1 MRVTTPEAPAISV
14 RYALAL
20 IVLAATLSLALYVPT
35 FRNSWAF
42 DDISYINTSAN
53 VLAGRLSL
61 TSALLLAHNEHVV
74 PAFRLL
80 FLVYLKLFGLNVV
93 VWRVMTALV
102 HAASAVFVAL
112 LAWRYSG
119 KARAGAAAAITY
131 VAPCGF
137 SSMFIWFP
145 SGAAVPLAFAALTG
159 ASALLAWRSHL
170 RARRIIAGIAV
181 VGALLTWRSFAPM
194 AFLPA
199 IIDEIERR
207 REGARGPIGA
217 FSFFCLGAIVSVV
230 LAGRGLVTE
239 HVESSVRH
247 GLPHAMFLVLVAPF
261 RFFFPGLSIAGDDSG
276 RSTAILGSTLGVAVG
291 GAVAALLVALWR
303 RGVPLLARVAA
314 LTAIP
319 PIGVLFLIG
328 LFRFRLTFLELYELD
343 RYFFPLLIP
352 IALLFGAI
360 TASISLDGW
369 PRLARITFALALGAG
384 VACEIGLHRRA
395 MLRLVPFEVYAVH
408 GRGFAA
414 LERLVHCLESA
425 GPIEIPHDRLL
436 YAGMCD
442 RVDSAVLTNVLSDGK
457 RLRLGG
463 AHVDEKRL
471 NPLLDDWAREI
482 GESVPF
488 VRVIDGRLINTH
500 FPTTV
505 DFSKESFDTSILGFQ
520 GWEKPFRWM
529 GRRGELFVMLGS
541 SDLTLSLAAP
551 LSDLRR
557 THPAWTSIPVHVS
570 LVDTETGFAAPL
582 GVIEIK
588 EDGVHDYRLPTSPMT
603 SHGGIGLI
611 VQITFDCDHVWKP
624 SEVYG
629 TADRNDRTIQV
640 FSAGTGFSP

>member
-1 MRVTTPEAPAISV
+1 VRVTTPEAPAISV

-35 FRNSWAF
+35 FRNSWAY

-159 ASALLAWRSHL
+159 ASALLAWRNHL

-217 FSFFCLGAIVSVV
+217 FSFFCLGAVLSVV
-230 LAGRGLVTE
+230 LAGMGLITE
-239 HVESSVRH
+239 HEKSSVVH
-247 GLPHAMFLVLVAPF
+247 GLPRAIFLVLVAPF

-276 RSTAILGSTLGVAVG
+276 RSTALLGSTLGVAVG
-291 GAVAALLVALWR
+291 AVVILLLVALWR
-303 RGVPLLARVAA
+303 RGVPPLAHVAVFS
-314 LTAIP
+314 TIP
-319 PIGVLFLIG
+319 PLCVLFLIG
-328 LFRFRLTFLELYELD
+328 FFRVGWTYLEIYELD

-352 IALLFGAI
+352 IALLSGAI
-360 TASISLDGW
+360 AASTSLADW
-369 PRLARITFALALGAG
+369 PRFARITFALALT
-384 VACEIGLHRRA
+384 ACVTAEIGLHRRA
-395 MLRLVPFEVYAVH
+395 MLRLVPFEVYAAH
-408 GRGFAA
+408 GRCFAA
-414 LERLVHCLESA
+414 LDRLVHRLESA
-425 GPIEIPHDRLL
+425 GPIEIPHDRLWC
-436 YAGMCD
+436 AGLSD

-463 AHVDEKRL
+463 AHVDEQRL
-471 NPLLDDWAREI
+471 NPLFDEWAREI
-482 GESVPF
+482 GEAVPF

-500 FPTTV
+500 YPTTV
-505 DFSKESFDTSILGFQ
+505 DFSKEPSDGSIIGFRD
-520 GWEKPFRWM
+520 WERPFRWM
-529 GRRGELFVMLGS
+529 GRRGELFVMLAS
-541 SDLTLSLAAP
+541 SDLELRLAAP
-551 LSDLRR
+551 VSDLRR
-557 THPAWTSIPVHVS
+557 AHPAWTSIPVHVS
-570 LVDTETGFAAPL
+570 LVDTETGFVAPL
-582 GVIEIK
+582 GVIEIT

-611 VQITFDCDHVWKP
+611 VQITLDCDRVWKP

-640 FSAGTGFSP
+640 FSAGTRFSP